1 MQVELGNQKGGAS
14 PSPSPNIENDSPMKG
29 DFINKSSCASIDLEW
44 KNLSIIASK
53 MEKRIEN
60 GKKVKRLEEK
70 TILNGI
76 SGCVK
81 HGNFTAIMGPSG
93 CGKTTLLNFLSARID
108 ANLKIRGEIFI
119 NSKSVKD
126 IDSISNLVAY
136 VQQDDILMATITP
149 REIFN
154 FTANLRLNLSAKE
167 KRERVEALISDLG
180 LKRCAETKVGNALI
194 RGLSGG
200 ERKRTSIGVELI
212 TNPSLIFLDEPT
224 TGLDST
230 TALKILELL
239 VKLAKSGRNVVS
251 TIHQPSSEIFSIFDN
266 LMLMVRGHI
275 IYEGLASQAV
285 HYFSSIGYSCPKL
298 TNPADYFMKIM
309 SETGMIV
316 DEIKEKKDLDGGAL
330 SLEGEDIEKRFQ
342 TRLQAMISSYRTSGQ
357 AEKSSQGISTTPI
370 DNPKKFQISWVKQC
384 YLITIRAFQ
393 NELRNPLDV
402 KLKFIQ
408 NIVFAVVI
416 MILWNNISNG
426 LTGIQDRN
434 GVLFML
440 ATTSSFG
447 SIQGS
452 LGTFSLERPVF
463 IRERL
468 SKAYRTSAYFWG
480 RSFSEIPF
488 LIIYP
493 LLLIS
498 LVYWVIGLNTY
509 EPTKYLI
516 CVACHILCW
525 WAGSG
530 FGLMLST
537 VIPKIEV
544 AMALTPVLIV
554 PLLAFAGFFVNQD
567 KVPYFFY
574 QFEYISPFKYT
585 YQATSINEFTDLH
598 TLTCHPNPRCDA
610 LKIAN
615 FNESLA
621 VCVICLGAIGI
632 GMRVLSYIGLV
643 KISTP
648 KAAKL
653 LPPLNEAK

>member
-1 MQVELGNQKGGAS
+1 MSVELANRKAESNAS
-14 PSPSPNIENDSPMKG
+14 PSPNNENDSPIKD
-29 DFINKSSCASIDLEW
+29 DFFKQSKCEAIDYEW
-44 KNLSIIASK
+44 KNLTITATK
-53 MEKRIEN
+53 VEKRKVD
-60 GKKVKRLEEK
+60 GKKVKFVEEK

-76 SGCVK
+76 SGSVK

-119 NSKSVKD
+119 NSKKEKD
-126 IDSISNLVAY
+126 IESISNLVAY

-167 KRERVEALISDLG
+167 RRERVEALIGDLG

-251 TIHQPSSEIFSIFDN
+251 TIHQPSSEIFNIFDN

-275 IYEGLASQAV
+275 IYEGKARDAV
-285 HYFSSIGYSCPKL
+285 NYFAGIGYACPKL

-316 DEIKEKKDLDGGAL
+316 DEIQQKKDDDGGIL
-330 SLEGEDIEKRFQ
+330 SLEAEEIEKRFQ
-342 TRLQAMISSYRTSGQ
+342 VRLQAMTSSYNTSNQ
-357 AEKSSQGISTTPI
+357 SKKSAEGILTIPVN
-370 DNPKKFQISWVKQC
+370 NPKKFQTSWFKQC
-384 YLITIRAFQ
+384 YLCTIRAFQ

-408 NIVFAVVI
+408 NIVFAIVI
-416 MILWNNISNG
+416 MILWNNVSNG
-426 LTGIQDRN
+426 LNGIQDRN

-480 RSFSEIPF
+480 RSFSEVPF
-488 LIIYP
+488 LFIYP

-498 LVYWVIGLNTY
+498 MVYWVIGLNTFDAS
-509 EPTKYLI
+509 KYLI

-585 YQATSINEFTDLH
+585 YQATSINEFTDLE

-610 LKIAN
+610 LKIAD
-615 FNESLA
+615 FDESLA

-632 GMRVLSYIGLV
+632 GMRLLSYIGLV
-643 KISTP
+643 KISSP
-648 KAAKL
+648 KPAKL
-653 LPPLNEAK
+653 LPVLEAK